1 MGRCIA
7 LCLFALPLLAARP
20 PIVAADVWNW
30 RTVSDP
36 RISPDGSWVA
46 WVESWNDRES
56 KTVFS
61 NLWLSSADGRERKA
75 FTEGRWNDRLPR
87 WSPDSARVAWVSD
100 RSGKFQI
107 RIRGVNGGAEAGFDV
122 ETAPR
127 SLAWSP
133 EGDRLA
139 FVAPSPVP
147 RAAPSWAPPE
157 ILEFLRMPPAPE
169 RLFVVSV
176 QGAAPRVLSA
186 ATAEIRGEPTWTPDG
201 KTIVIARAGGIDAV
215 RVADGAVRTITS
227 APARYVTA
235 LVSPDGGKIAY
246 VAADPQP
253 QSYAVQRLSVMNFDG
268 SRVRELAGQLDR
280 DVEDPQWSPDSR
292 TVYFVAQDRGNSR
305 IFAARNEGT
314 ARQVTKGTERFH
326 GFSLADNGRAA
337 TVRSTPAAMGE
348 VYTLTVDIV
357 TQPVTLSAAN
367 QRIEAEREIA
377 PVEEVEIPSEGRTIQ
392 AWLVK
397 PPDFDAARKYPLLLD
412 IADAPRRM
420 YGPEFNLRAQVF
432 AAQGYLVLLAN
443 PRGTPG
449 YGEEFGNLL
458 RTRYPGDDFDDLL
471 RAVEAVA
478 VRPYVDGT
486 RLYVAGGLVAAWAIG
501 HTDRFRAAVARRP
514 VMNWTTW
521 VATDPA
527 GMERAADLMGGM
539 PWDDPQQYAGRSPI
553 AYAANFKT
561 PTLVLA
567 GPDDPGSDELY
578 FALRARKVDTAL
590 VRLPG
595 SGPAERVL
603 ELEAA
608 LGWLNR

>member
-20 PIVAADVWNW
+20 PILAEDVWNW
-30 RTVSDP
+30 RTASDP
-36 RISPDGSWVA
+36 QISPDGSSVL
-46 WVESWNDRES
+46 WVESWNDREA
-56 KTVFS
+56 KTALS
-61 NLWLSSADGRERKA
+61 NLWLSSSDGRERKP
-75 FTEGRWNDRLPR
+75 FTEGRWSDRLPR
-87 WSPDSARVAWVSD
+87 WSPDSARVAWISD
-100 RSGKFQI
+100 RGGRFQI
-107 RIRGVNGGAEAGFDV
+107 RIRGVSGGAEAAIDV
-122 ETAPR
+122 EALPR
-127 SLAWSP
+127 ALAWSP

-139 FVAPSPVP
+139 FVAASPVA

-157 ILEFLRMPPAPE
+157 IVEFLRTPPAPA
-169 RLFVVSV
+169 RLFVVSA
-176 QGAAPRVLSA
+176 QGGAPRVLSA
-186 ATAEIRGEPTWTPDG
+186 ATPEIRGEPTWTPDG

-215 RVADGAVRTITS
+215 RVADGSVRTLTA
-227 APARYVTA
+227 APARYFTA

-246 VAADPQP
+246 VTADPQP
-253 QSYAVQRLSVMNFDG
+253 QSYTVRRLSVMNFDG

-280 DVEDPQWSPDSR
+280 DVENPRWSSDSR

-337 TVRSTPAAMGE
+337 TVRSTPGAQGE

-377 PVEEVEIPSEGRTIQ
+377 PVEEMEYPSEGRTIQ

-397 PPDFDAARKYPLLLD
+397 PPGFDAARRYPLLLD

-420 YGPEFNLRAQVF
+420 YGPEFNFRAQVF

-478 VRPYVDGT
+478 ARPYVDGN
-486 RLYVAGGLVAAWAIG
+486 RLYVAGGLLAAWAIG

-521 VATDPA
+521 AATDPS
-527 GMERAADLMGGM
+527 GIERAADLMGGM
-539 PWDDPQQYAGRSPI
+539 PWDDPQQYTGRSPI
-553 AYAANFKT
+553 TYAANFKT

-567 GPDDPGSDELY
+567 GPDDPGSEELY

-595 SGPAERVL
+595 NGPAERVL
-603 ELEAA
+603 ELQSA
-608 LGWLNR
+608 LAWLKR